1 MRAVVQRVSQA
12 SITVG
17 GSVVAAID
25 EGIAALIGFSRGD
38 GAADMEY
45 LARKITGL
53 RIFGDAEGKMNLS
66 LAETGGALLL
76 VPQFTLYGDARKGR
90 RPSWSSAMEPADA
103 SRLFEEFTALCRSLH
118 PVVRSGIFGAD
129 MRFEL
134 ANEGPVTILLDS
146 SGLF

>member
-1 MRAVVQRVSQA
+1 MRAVVQRVSRA

-25 EGIAALIGFSRGD
+25 AGIAALIGFNGGD

-45 LARKITGL
+45 IARKIMGL

-66 LAETGGALLL
+66 LAEAGGALLL
-76 VPQFTLYGDARKGR
+76 VPQFTLYGDARRGR
-90 RPSWSSAMEPADA
+90 RPSYSTAMEPGGA
-103 SRLFEEFTALCRSLH
+103 SRLFGEFTALCASLH
-118 PVVRSGIFGAD
+118 PAVRCGVFGAD